1 MLPQC
6 VSLII
11 WRWVDSGNQPHDTE
25 VLLAKRSA
33 FQFDDPSHIQ
43 PQDFFGGWQIFPS
56 GKLGGDEEPLTA
68 AWSKLRDYG
77 GVRAMIGLK
86 ALVGRNPARLRRVGQ
101 NCFAVEIKES
111 DKFDGDSDFLNLVD
125 FSPNYMAIDW
135 KPLAEILHFSDLVPY
150 RHGVPKGVEAIFK
163 DQLDLIKKLADQVR
177 RIQWIS

>member
-11 WRWVDSGNQPHDTE
+11 WRRVDSGNQPYDIE
-25 VLLAKRSA
+25 VLLTQRSWLLC
-33 FQFDDPSHIQ
+33 DDPSCIKGQ
-43 PQDFFGGWQIFPS
+43 NFFGGWQIFPS

-68 AWSKLRDYG
+68 AWSKLRDDG
-77 GVRAMIGLK
+77 GVRAMVGLK
-86 ALVGRNPARLRRVGQ
+86 ALTGSNPARLRRVGQ

-111 DKFDGDSDFLNLVD
+111 DDFDDNSDFLNLVNL
-125 FSPNYMAIDW
+125 SSNYMAIAW
-135 KPLAEILHFSDLVPY
+135 KPLAEIIYFSDLAPY
-150 RHGVPKGVEAIFK
+150 RNGVPKGVEAIFG